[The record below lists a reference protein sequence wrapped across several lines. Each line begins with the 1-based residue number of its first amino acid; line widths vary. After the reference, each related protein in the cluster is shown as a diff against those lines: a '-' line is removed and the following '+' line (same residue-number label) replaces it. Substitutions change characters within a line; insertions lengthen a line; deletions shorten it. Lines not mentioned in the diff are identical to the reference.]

1 MASSISS
8 SSGIAAGDAVSSD
21 CVEMGDAFE
30 SAAAATAGVGGVVAM
45 TTFGLVGVMAAR
57 VHEKSDRDGA
67 AGRLRIHRAG
77 RRRNLP
83 RRSAQ
88 TRPPLRVRRE
98 TALRHRC
105 EMASFPSNAPA
116 RTGLGY
122 SPKMKKVSVLPIC
135 DECCRQCVVKIFP
148 KRDVCS
154 LQRLVTVRPSP
165 LGARYSIHALVWNV
179 SETGAVGEEVR
190 QRLCSTTHLHDKPKP
205 GLLQLIIYAV
215 TASPP
220 NRHALPCCA
229 LQACTA
235 QYRSDTGLRWGEDT
249 Q

>member
-1 MASSISS
+1 MRR
-8 SSGIAAGDAVSSD
+8 
-21 CVEMGDAFE
+21 
-30 SAAAATAGVGGVVAM
+30 AT
-45 TTFGLVGVMAAR
+45 VMVPA
-57 VHEKSDRDGA
+57 
-67 AGRLRIHRAG
+67 RLRIHRAG

-165 LGARYSIHALVWNV
+165 LGARYSIHALVLNV

-215 TASPP
+215 TAFSTQPP
-220 NRHALPCCA
+220 RTAVLRAPSMHCSVPERHR
-229 LQACTA
+229 A
-235 QYRSDTGLRWGEDT
+235 QMGREDT